1 MPAGEREG
9 GNVQLKLTWRVKGKK
24 DLDLLVFEEQRI
36 GETLEVLVAK
46 GLLEA
51 GVADGVTHVR
61 SLRTNHQVNV
71 LLSYEEANVLSGDIL
86 EIGDQ
91 SGEGTQGG
99 HVNGRNHGDGPEG
112 GGVGGAAESSGGTGK
127 EKEGHRIPD

>member
-1 MPAGEREG
+1 M
-9 GNVQLKLTWRVKGKK
+9 QLKLTWRVKGKK

-61 SLRTNHQVNV
+61 SLRTNHQVSV
-71 LLSYEEANVLSGDIL
+71 LLSYEEANVLSGDVL
-86 EIGDQ
+86 ELGNDLK
-91 SGEGTQGG
+91 GEVRGG
-99 HVNGRNHGDGPEG
+99 
-112 GGVGGAAESSGGTGK
+112 ES
-127 EKEGHRIPD
+127 